1 MSAATPVA
9 AGLPAGAEAPVTADN
24 ARRTP
29 EGRVASPCINICK
42 MHEPTALCRGCA
54 RTIPEIAGWSK
65 SDDADRIRL
74 LNLLPQRRALLA
86 AHGAL
91 ATEPPRG

>member
-1 MSAATPVA
+1 MSGTLDTV
-9 AGLPAGAEAPVTADN
+9 LTADN
-24 ARRTP
+24 VKRTP

-74 LNLLPQRRALLA
+74 LNLLPERRALLA

-91 ATEPPRG
+91 ASETTPD

>member
-1 MSAATPVA
+1 MSDTPVQLTAAT
-9 AGLPAGAEAPVTADN
+9 VT
-24 ARRTP
+24 RTP

-65 SDDADRIRL
+65 SADEDRIRL
-74 LNLLPQRRALLA
+74 LNLLPERRALLA

-91 ATEPPRG
+91 ATQPPRD

>member
-1 MSAATPVA
+1 
-9 AGLPAGAEAPVTADN
+9 
-24 ARRTP
+24 
-29 EGRVASPCINICK
+29 

-65 SDDADRIRL
+65 SDDEDRIRL